1 MIILDH
7 ELFIFDL
14 DDTLVK
20 TEKLHYIAWKQVLQ
34 LEFEFDFFISKFHS
48 MKPNNIQNYLQNDL
62 KIKNYNDIIQQKNKI
77 YMQLLYDKKHEIH
90 MIEGA
95 ESLLQKIIQK
105 NKQFVIVSNSPKE
118 QVNFFCEL
126 FPILQKSVKNYY
138 REMFSKRK
146 PDPECYL
153 QVIRDFPEKKMI
165 GFEDSITGIHALS
178 GTNQKID
185 IVFINLPEY
194 YYYNF
199 IMENYLLKFVIKNY
213 INIKIY

>member
-178 GTNQKID
+178 GTTQKID